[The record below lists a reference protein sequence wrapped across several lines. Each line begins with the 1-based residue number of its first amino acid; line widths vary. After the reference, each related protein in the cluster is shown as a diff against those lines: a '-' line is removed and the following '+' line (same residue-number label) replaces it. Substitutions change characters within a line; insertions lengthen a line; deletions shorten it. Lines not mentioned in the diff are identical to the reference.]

1 MIIEA
6 SGATH
11 APAALASVKKGG
23 RVLVGLQGAPS
34 KLDLLYATVNEIE
47 ILTTLAHVR
56 KATFRK
62 RSRCCVTHRSA
73 S

>member
-1 MIIEA
+1 ML
-6 SGATH
+6 
-11 APAALASVKKGG
+11 PLPLASVKKGG
-23 RVLVGLQGAPS
+23 RMVLVGLQGAPS

-47 ILTTLAHVR
+47 IRRRSRMFA